1 MNVKS
6 RRQKRPNA
14 SRRRKNVR
22 CKGSEICKS
31 ALTTVKPNS
40 MLKGHRRPMKRLSLS
55 IELGRKQRQRSSNK
69 MSRIFTLAVRDNSR
83 TTMPVLSKTLPK
95 NVNST

>member
-22 CKGSEICKS
+22 CRGSEICKS
-31 ALTTVKPNS
+31 ALTIVKLNS

-55 IELGRKQRQRSSNK
+55 IELGRK
-69 MSRIFTLAVRDNSR
+69 
-83 TTMPVLSKTLPK
+83 
-95 NVNST
+95 